1 MFSVKSVVVLVLI
14 LAIIESAFLYVV
26 VTSTINYHDGYTE
39 LTIQTDS
46 EATYTSGNR
55 TWIFLYNPSWDL
67 FLKTGL
73 RPPLEIPNNFT
84 NPPNLYLAGGGY
96 DYDTAVIAVKGETDI
111 ENGLIIK
118 VAELN
123 SDHIVLWVK
132 PAS

>member
-67 FLKTGL
+67 FQKTGL
-73 RPPLEIPNNFT
+73 SPPPMMPNAK
-84 NPPNLYLAGGGY
+84 PPNLYLAGGGY
-96 DYDTAVIAVKGETDI
+96 EYETAMNAVKGETGD
-111 ENGLIIK
+111 EQGLIIK
-118 VAELN
+118 ATELN

-132 PAS
+132 PSS